1 MKFPSKCH
9 LSFVFQ
15 ITSLKEMSAKSAY
28 QRWHEWRLRV
38 VSDSNQ
44 HESIKQRQREQKR
57 KERAHFKEKAS
68 NTQLEAKRAADR
80 ERQRRR
86 RARLRAAKEMQ
97 AAAGAVPAVGACSK
111 PRMVPQVNSNK
122 AHSNSKSSRPPMK
135 ISVTGL
141 ISAKKGNRFPDR
153 SSTAP
158 KELHLW
164 NNVNGH
170 GNPPLGRM
178 EGKVSDVLQKSPLV
192 MDTKFLGDMFLPQNN
207 NLPPF
212 TPCPGPHAQQFPEQ
226 DQPLCLKK
234 TVPRLTKVVDRDFKR
249 TLISPSDHLKK
260 ANSTKG
266 SPNSWDAV
274 DLSGRKRSRKQ
285 SLPLKYVAL
294 H

>member
-1 MKFPSKCH
+1 
-9 LSFVFQ
+9 
-15 ITSLKEMSAKSAY
+15 MSAKSAY

-86 RARLRAAKEMQ
+86 RARLRAAKEME
-97 AAAGAVPAVGACSK
+97 AATGPGVIPADVACSK
-111 PRMVPQVNSNK
+111 PRVVQQVNSNK
-122 AHSNSKSSRPPMK
+122 VHSNSKSSRPPMK

-153 SSTAP
+153 STAP
-158 KELHLW
+158 KELHIW
-164 NNVNGH
+164 NHANGH
-170 GNPPLGRM
+170 ENPPLGRM
-178 EGKVSDVLQKSPLV
+178 EAKVSDVLQKSPLV
-192 MDTKFLGDMFLPQNN
+192 MDTKFLGDMFMPQNN

-212 TPCPGPHAQQFPEQ
+212 SPCPGPHAQQFPEQ

-234 TVPRLTKVVDRDFKR
+234 TVVPRLTKVVDRDFKR

-260 ANSTKG
+260 ANTC
-266 SPNSWDAV
+266 SPNSCWDAA

>member
-1 MKFPSKCH
+1 
-9 LSFVFQ
+9 
-15 ITSLKEMSAKSAY
+15 MSAKSAY

-86 RARLRAAKEMQ
+86 RARLRAAKEME
-97 AAAGAVPAVGACSK
+97 AATGTVPAVGACSK
-111 PRMVPQVNSNK
+111 PRVVPQVNSNK

-141 ISAKKGNRFPDR
+141 ISARRGNRFPDR
-153 SSTAP
+153 STPP
-158 KELHLW
+158 KELHIW
-164 NNVNGH
+164 NHANGH
-170 GNPPLGRM
+170 ENQPLGRM
-178 EGKVSDVLQKSPLV
+178 EAKVSDVLQKSPLV
-192 MDTKFLGDMFLPQNN
+192 MDTKFLGDMFMPQNN
-207 NLPPF
+207 NLPSF
-212 TPCPGPHAQQFPEQ
+212 TPHPGPHAQQFPEQ

-260 ANSTKG
+260 ANTC
-266 SPNSWDAV
+266 SPNSWDAA
-274 DLSGRKRSRKQ
+274 DLTGRKRSRKQ